1 MLHTFTDRS
10 VLKKI
15 KASEL
20 VLIPV
25 WKGNRFIDLG
35 HATSI
40 KNAIGDNITSL
51 ETTFFRVVKYKDS
64 NGGQEQN
71 YLVDGQHRQYVI
83 KKYYEEHCILPTS
96 FDVIIHETTVDSEAD
111 AIEYFNAI
119 NNVKPQQD
127 NDPKML
133 ANKYILALEAHYKK
147 GKLIRPEGKATKRPF
162 LSNDLLRGV
171 LEENAVLLRQGAEF
185 VGRFIKKVDEWN
197 KKKLGEYENFCGFI
211 HAKEMGVLDSC
222 IEKKFILAF
231 DPKLPWV
238 KECLLVG

>member
-1 MLHTFTDRS
+1 
-10 VLKKI
+10 
-15 KASEL
+15 
-20 VLIPV
+20 
-25 WKGNRFIDLG
+25 
-35 HATSI
+35 
-40 KNAIGDNITSL
+40 
-51 ETTFFRVVKYKDS
+51 
-64 NGGQEQN
+64 
-71 YLVDGQHRQYVI
+71 
-83 KKYYEEHCILPTS
+83 
-96 FDVIIHETTVDSEAD
+96 
-111 AIEYFNAI
+111 
-119 NNVKPQQD
+119 
-127 NDPKML
+127 ML

-222 IEKKFILAF
+222 IEKKFVLAF